1 MLCGLSKYFADKNHN
16 EIFRNGKN
24 MQMIKKPAMIYYLP
38 KCKHIC
44 TSQAFPIRSAYGLK
58 FFGAQYTCVNFR
70 VFSTSATH
78 YRINTMPYISTK
90 IPNIMT

>member
-1 MLCGLSKYFADKNHN
+1 
-16 EIFRNGKN
+16 
-24 MQMIKKPAMIYYLP
+24 MIKTSAITYYLP

-44 TSQAFPIRSAYGLK
+44 TSQAFPIRSVYGLK

-70 VFSTSATH
+70 GFSTSAAH
-78 YRINTMPYISTK
+78 YKITLIPYNLTK